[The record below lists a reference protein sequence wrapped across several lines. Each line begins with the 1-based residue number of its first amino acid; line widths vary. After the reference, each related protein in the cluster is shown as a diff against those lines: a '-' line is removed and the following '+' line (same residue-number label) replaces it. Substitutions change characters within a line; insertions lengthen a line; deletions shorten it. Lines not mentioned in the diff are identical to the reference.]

1 MVLTVQLTLNKMFY
15 DIINFKKNLGLDA
28 DKIMEFCLGE
38 KWKNITVIQ
47 SREMFNKKLSLNL
60 TNDDNFVDSALIIK
74 DAYYSKCSQL

>member
-1 MVLTVQLTLNKMFY
+1 MFY
-15 DIINFKKNLGLDA
+15 DIINFKKNLSPDA
-28 DKIMEFCLGE
+28 NKIMEFCLGE
-38 KWKNITVIQ
+38 NWKNITVTQ

>member
-1 MVLTVQLTLNKMFY
+1 MFY

-74 DAYYSKCSQL
+74 DAYYLKC